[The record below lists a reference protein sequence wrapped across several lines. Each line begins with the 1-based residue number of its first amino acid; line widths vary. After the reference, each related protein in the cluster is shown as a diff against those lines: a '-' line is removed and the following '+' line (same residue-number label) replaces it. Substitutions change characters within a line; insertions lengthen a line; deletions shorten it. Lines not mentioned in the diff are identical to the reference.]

1 MRKKQIPCY
10 TARRMKIIHMI
21 DKEYP
26 IRELTKKQFPPQ
38 LLQIPQKPEKL
49 FVRGDLP
56 GPNTKLLCVVGSRR
70 YTNYGKEV
78 CEKLIAGLRGYD
90 VAIVSGLAIGI
101 DGIAHE
107 AAINTGLKTITVP
120 GSGLGVEAIH
130 PQAHL
135 GLAKKILD
143 CGGCMLSE
151 YEEDFKST
159 LWSFPQRNRIM
170 AGLSC
175 AVLIIEAE
183 IKSGTLI
190 TSRLATDYNKDVLT
204 VPGNIFSKTSA
215 GPHML
220 IRLGATPI
228 TKPEELLEALG
239 FKSKDS
245 SPRNLELEYNE
256 CSPEEKMVIKTL
268 LTPMPK
274 DDLLRSLDMPVSQ
287 ANAVL
292 SVMEL
297 KGLIKETL
305 GEIRLT

>member
-1 MRKKQIPCY
+1 
-10 TARRMKIIHMI
+10 MKIIHPL
-21 DKEYP
+21 DQDFP
-26 IRELTKKQFPPQ
+26 IRELKRKDFPPQ
-38 LLQIPQKPEKL
+38 LLEIPQIPIKL
-49 FVRGDLP
+49 FIRGDLP

-90 VAIVSGLAIGI
+90 VAIISGLAIGI
-101 DGIAHE
+101 DGIAHQ
-107 AAINTGLKTITVP
+107 AAINTGLKTIAFP
-120 GSGLGVEAIH
+120 GSGLGITSIH

-135 GLAKKILD
+135 GLMKRILD
-143 CGGCMLSE
+143 SHGAILSE
-151 YEEDFKST
+151 YDPDFKAT
-159 LWSFPQRNRIM
+159 QYSFPQRNRIM
-170 AGLSC
+170 AGLSV

-204 VPGNIFSKTSA
+204 VPGSVFSKTSE

-228 TKPEELLEALG
+228 TKAEDLLEALG
-239 FKSKDS
+239 FKTKDS
-245 SPRNLELEYNE
+245 TPKNLELEYHE
-256 CSPEEKMVIKTL
+256 CSPEEKAVIKILREPT
-268 LTPMPK
+268 PK
-274 DDLLRSLDMPVSQ
+274 DDLLRALNMPINQ

-292 SVMEL
+292 SIMEL

-305 GEIRLT
+305 GEIRLV

>member
-1 MRKKQIPCY
+1 
-10 TARRMKIIHMI
+10 MKIIHPI
-21 DKEYP
+21 DQDFP
-26 IRELTKKQFPPQ
+26 IRELKKKEFPSQ
-38 LLQIPQKPEKL
+38 LSEISQSPVKL
-49 FVRGDLP
+49 FIRGDLP

-90 VAIVSGLAIGI
+90 IAIVSGLAIGI
-101 DGIAHE
+101 DGISHQ
-107 AAINTGLKTITVP
+107 AAINTGLKTIAIP
-120 GSGLGVEAIH
+120 GSGLDINSIH
-130 PQAHL
+130 PQAHI
-135 GLAKKILD
+135 GLMKKILES
-143 CGGCMLSE
+143 GGCILSE
-151 YEEDFKST
+151 YEPDFKAT
-159 LWSFPQRNRIM
+159 QYSFPQRNRIM
-170 AGLSC
+170 AGLSS

-204 VPGNIFSKTSA
+204 VPGSIFSKTSE

-228 TKPEELLEALG
+228 TKSSDLLEALG
-239 FKSKDS
+239 FKTKDS
-245 SPRNLELEYNE
+245 TPRNLELEYNE
-256 CSPEEKMVIKTL
+256 CSPEEKAVIKIL
-268 LTPMPK
+268 RIPTPR
-274 DDLLRSLDMPVSQ
+274 DEVLRALNMPVSQ

-297 KGLIKETL
+297 KDLIKETL

>member
-1 MRKKQIPCY
+1 M
-10 TARRMKIIHMI
+10 
-21 DKEYP
+21 DEEFP
-26 IRELTKKQFPPQ
+26 IRELKKEEFPSQ
-38 LLQIPQKPEKL
+38 LLEIPQPPEKL
-49 FVRGDLP
+49 FIRGNLP

-70 YTNYGKEV
+70 YTNYGKEA
-78 CEKLIAGLRGYD
+78 CEKLISGLRGYD

-107 AAINTGLKTITVP
+107 AAINTGLRTIAVP
-120 GSGLGVEAIH
+120 GSGLGVSAIH
-130 PQAHL
+130 PIAHVN
-135 GLAKKILD
+135 LAKKILD

-151 YEEDFKST
+151 YEENFKST

-190 TSRLATDYNKDVLT
+190 TSRMATDYNKDVLT
-204 VPGNIFSKTSA
+204 VPGNIFSKTSS

-239 FKSKDS
+239 LKNKDS
-245 SPRNLELEYNE
+245 IPRNLELEYNE
-256 CSPEEKMVIKTL
+256 CSPEEKAVIKIL
-268 LTPMPK
+268 REPMPK
-274 DDLLRSLDMPVSQ
+274 DELLRALDMPVGQ

-297 KGLIKETL
+297 KGLISEKL
-305 GEIRLT
+305 GEIHLV

>member
-1 MRKKQIPCY
+1 MVHQ
-10 TARRMKIIHMI
+10 M
-21 DKEYP
+21 DKDFP
-26 IRELTKKQFPPQ
+26 IRELKKKDFPPQ
-38 LLQIPQKPEKL
+38 LLEIPQPPEKL
-49 FVRGDLP
+49 FIRGDLP
-56 GPNTKLLCVVGSRR
+56 GPETKLLCVVGSRR
-70 YTNYGKEV
+70 YTNYGKEA

-101 DGIAHE
+101 DAIAHE
-107 AAINTGLKTITVP
+107 AAINNGLKTIAVL
-120 GSGLGVEAIH
+120 GSGAGVSAIH
-130 PQAHL
+130 PVAHV
-135 GLAKKILD
+135 GLAKKILE
-143 CGGCMLSE
+143 CGGCLISE
-151 YEEDFKST
+151 YEKDFKAT
-159 LWSFPQRNRIM
+159 LWSFPQRNRIS

-190 TSRLATDYNKDVLT
+190 TSRLATEYNKDVLT
-204 VPGNIFSKTSA
+204 VPGNIFSKTSE

-239 FKSKDS
+239 FKNKNEA
-245 SPRNLELEYNE
+245 PRNLELEYNE
-256 CSPEEKMVIKTL
+256 CSPEEKAVIKAL
-268 LTPMPK
+268 RAPLPK
-274 DDLLRSLDMPVSQ
+274 DELLRALNMPVGQ

-305 GEIRLT
+305 GEIHLT

>member
-1 MRKKQIPCY
+1 
-10 TARRMKIIHMI
+10 MKFIHLM
-21 DKEYP
+21 DQDFP
-26 IRELTKKQFPPQ
+26 IRELKKKDFPSQ
-38 LLQIPQKPEKL
+38 LLEIPEPPEKL
-49 FVRGDLP
+49 FIRGDLP
-56 GPNTKLLCVVGSRR
+56 GPDTKLLCVVGSRR

-78 CEKLIAGLRGYD
+78 CEKLISGLRGYD

-107 AAINTGLKTITVP
+107 AAINTGLKTIAIP
-120 GSGLGVEAIH
+120 GSGLGVSSIH
-130 PQAHL
+130 PMAHL

-143 CGGCMLSE
+143 TGGCLLSE
-151 YEEDFKST
+151 YEESFKAT
-159 LWSFPQRNRIM
+159 QYSFPQRNRIM

-190 TSRLATDYNKDVLT
+190 TSRLATEYNKDVLT
-204 VPGNIFSKTSA
+204 VPGNIFSKTSE
-215 GPHML
+215 GPHLL

-228 TKPEELLEALG
+228 TKTEELLEALG
-239 FKSKDS
+239 FKNKDS
-245 SPRNLELEYNE
+245 EPRNLELEYAE
-256 CSPEEKMVIKTL
+256 CSPEEKKVINL
-268 LTPMPK
+268 LRAPMEK
-274 DDLLRSLDMPVSQ
+274 DTLLRSLNIPTGQ

-305 GEIRLT
+305 GEI